1 MKKYIS
7 TLSLLFITLNSFSS
21 FAQEEFKVDGVT
33 LPRFLEFQTKKIQ
46 LNGSGTRSKYWMDMY
61 VNALYLTDIS
71 HDPKA
76 ILASN
81 TLMAVRIEIKSS
93 LVTSEKFS
101 KLVTKGL
108 VKSVGQENL
117 YRYEK
122 QIDMLAKMISSQKTQ
137 KKDCFN
143 LFYNPTDSNLWVYKN
158 DVLYGK
164 IPGLDFK
171 KALFGI
177 WLSDDP
183 INADL
188 KNDLLGN

>member
-7 TLSLLFITLNSFSS
+7 ILSFLFITLNSFFS

-101 KLVTKGL
+101 RLVTKGL

-143 LFYNPTDSNLWVYKN
+143 LIFNPSDSNLWVYKN

>member
-1 MKKYIS
+1 
-7 TLSLLFITLNSFSS
+7 
-21 FAQEEFKVDGVT
+21 
-33 LPRFLEFQTKKIQ
+33 
-46 LNGSGTRSKYWMDMY
+46 
-61 VNALYLTDIS
+61 
-71 HDPKA
+71 
-76 ILASN
+76 
-81 TLMAVRIEIKSS
+81 MAVRIEIKSS

-143 LFYNPTDSNLWVYKN
+143 LIFNPSDSNLWVYKN

>member
-7 TLSLLFITLNSFSS
+7 ILSILFITLNSFSS